1 MAELDDILAKAEAA
15 DPPKQ
20 SWIGRQADRFGAGLS
35 RIGGTIASGAGAAA
49 DALSSPTELLT
60 NPSKR
65 RELERGVD
73 NMVTL
78 GYGQKAADWVSR
90 KFDPP
95 ETQLG
100 ATKDSDQQAAPGYRE
115 LGEGAGMLLP
125 GASSLAGK
133 LGGKLAGMG
142 SGVGMSGASLGTRLL
157 TGGARGVAGYEATA
171 PALAGLSA
179 DASGN
184 RLSSAADAATDP
196 AGLLMSGGLGTAGA
210 AAEKAVETAPGRV
223 AGRRAKEIASGETN
237 AKAKTARQV
246 VAKAGEGGE
255 DLDELL
261 SRDPRLGKMID
272 VKAGSAPGKV
282 AKAVAAKQGQIGGEL
297 DSIYSR
303 MEKTG
308 ATVTPSDITT
318 EFDKLLLNYKNEG
331 DLPAIAAA
339 QRARAG
345 FLATYGESSEGLTA
359 DQLRGLKASAGKAA
373 FPDMG
378 ADPTTKA
385 KVQRDV
391 WGAFSSAIERK
402 AEGAE
407 EIRRRLGLAPS
418 PDKIDVARLRQ
429 LNSDMSIL
437 IPVHGALE
445 QRATA
450 TSAGR
455 PSMPE
460 MFGHAAGMAAGVGVG
475 AHEFGPAGA
484 LLGLAAP
491 VGIKLGQQGARL
503 GDWKLASKFGGV
515 APEMAAKTGARA
527 GELEF
532 AAKVSE
538 GMKAGLSLEEALAK
552 AKE

>member
-20 SWIGRQADRFGAGLS
+20 SFIGRQVDRLAAGAS
-35 RIGGTIASGAGAAA
+35 RIGGTIASGAGAAV
-49 DALSSPTELLT
+49 DMFGSLGHSLEDPT
-60 NPSKR
+60 KR

-90 KFDPP
+90 KFDSP

-115 LGEGAGMLLP
+115 LGEGAGMFLP

-133 LGGKLAGMG
+133 LGGKLAGSG
-142 SGVGMSGASLGTRLL
+142 AGVGMAGASLGSRLL

-184 RLSSAADAATDP
+184 RLASAADAATDP
-196 AGLLMSGGLGTAGA
+196 AGIAMSGVGGVGA
-210 AAEKAVETAPGRV
+210 AAGEKAIETAPGRV

-261 SRDPRLGKMID
+261 QRDPRLGKMID

-282 AKAVAAKQGQIGGEL
+282 AEAVAAKQDEIGGEL
-297 DSIYSR
+297 DQMYGT
-303 MEKTG
+303 MQKHG
-308 ATVTPSDITT
+308 AVVTPSDITT
-318 EFDKLLLNYKNEG
+318 EFDKMLLGYKNEG

-345 FLATYGESSEGLTA
+345 FLATYGESADGLTA
-359 DQLRGLKASAGKAA
+359 DQLRGLKSSAGKAA

-378 ADPTTKA
+378 TDPTTKT

-391 WGAFSSAIERK
+391 WKAFSDAIERK
-402 AEGAE
+402 ADSAVANGV
-407 EIRRRLGLAPS
+407 
-418 PDKIDVARLRQ
+418 KQIDVDRLRQ

-450 TSAGR
+450 ASAGR

-538 GMKAGLSLEEALAK
+538 GMKAGLSLDEALAK